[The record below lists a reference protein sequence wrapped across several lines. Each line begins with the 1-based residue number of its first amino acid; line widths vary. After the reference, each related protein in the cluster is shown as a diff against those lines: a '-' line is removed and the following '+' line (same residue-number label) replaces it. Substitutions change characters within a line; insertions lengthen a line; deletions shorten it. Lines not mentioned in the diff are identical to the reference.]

1 MKKIL
6 LIDYKLGNH
15 QSVANALTFLGY
27 DFLISNSP
35 ADIQRAQVYI
45 LPGVGAFPEAMKNLK
60 KIGTVD
66 VLAHEVIKRKKPI
79 LGVCLGMQIL
89 ANDSV
94 ENGFHKGLGWISGH
108 VVKVAPAKGVRIPHV
123 GWNTIKIIS
132 KNPLFA
138 KVPTDTNF
146 YFDHSYHFAC
156 DNKFVAATFVYGYK
170 MTAAIQKDNIFGV
183 QFHPEKSQNNG
194 LRIYR
199 SFFNYCGIN

>member
-15 QSVANALTFLGY
+15 QSVANTLTFLGY

-35 ADIQRAQVYI
+35 ANIKRAQAYI

-60 KIGTVD
+60 AIGIVD

-94 ENGFHKGLGWISGH
+94 ENGFHKGLGWVSGH
-108 VVKVAPAKGVRIPHV
+108 VAKVPPGQEIRVPHV
-123 GWNTIKIIS
+123 GWNNIHAVS
-132 KNPLFA
+132 KNPLFSR
-138 KVPTDTNF
+138 VSSNTNF
-146 YFDHSYHFAC
+146 YFDHSYHFVC
-156 DNKFVAATFVYGYK
+156 NNKFVAATFIYGHK
-170 MTAAIQKDNIFGV
+170 MIAAIQKDNIFGV